1 MFQSFIQ
8 RRTEAS
14 DVHCLL
20 FDECLNEYYSSQESS
35 GSLMECLQI
44 AASSKW
50 SVPGYELLLV
60 DQCAAEFCNAREVN
74 ESSSGETSILTA
86 HTTAGFMINNSG
98 DLVTAPSEQRNLPPG
113 NR

>member
-44 AASSKW
+44 SPQVANGAFLDTNYLW
-50 SVPGYELLLV
+50 T
-60 DQCAAEFCNAREVN
+60 NA
-74 ESSSGETSILTA
+74 LQ
-86 HTTAGFMINNSG
+86 NSAMHVK
-98 DLVTAPSEQRNLPPG
+98 LMSPLQEKPQY
-113 NR
+113 